1 MILCVAYYAPYFE
14 WFGGAVSLSQWWDIS
29 HQLRHWMVFCISWC
43 HLPKMGERTKQP
55 VRSLHHIFHP
65 KTQWQSPN
73 PAQDPGE
80 IQALGNTCNPCFSLL
95 LSPDPWR
102 ERKKQMKR
110 IERSREKTSLP
121 SLPAGAFPRSE
132 RLGQLEFAR
141 TFFSLVHKTSSQNA
155 AVSLF
160 SLFACLFHFRL
171 WEVILEA
178 GTGDFNSCSSS
189 RLGGWSISALLL
201 RKAGT
206 KICWRLMRKRGC
218 IV

>member
-1 MILCVAYYAPYFE
+1 M
-14 WFGGAVSLSQWWDIS
+14 
-29 HQLRHWMVFCISWC
+29 
-43 HLPKMGERTKQP
+43 
-55 VRSLHHIFHP
+55 
-65 KTQWQSPN
+65 
-73 PAQDPGE
+73 
-80 IQALGNTCNPCFSLL
+80 
-95 LSPDPWR
+95 
-102 ERKKQMKR
+102 ERKKKTD
-110 IERSREKTSLP
+110 EENREKQGKDILP

-189 RLGGWSISALLL
+189 RLGG
-201 RKAGT
+201 
-206 KICWRLMRKRGC
+206 
-218 IV
+218 